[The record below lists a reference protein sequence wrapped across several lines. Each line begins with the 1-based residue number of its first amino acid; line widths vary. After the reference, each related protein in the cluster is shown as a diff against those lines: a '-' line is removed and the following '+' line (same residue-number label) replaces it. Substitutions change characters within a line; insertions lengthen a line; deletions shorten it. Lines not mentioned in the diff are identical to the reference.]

1 MSSYVIH
8 WAHRW
13 CLRTDFAKRKSA
25 WLIMTTHILSLKSH
39 GWTRQPWPPSQ
50 SKTAKTSS
58 LYINFKV
65 WQDLIV
71 SPNFTLLDSSMSC
84 SMSTCAHLFHQGRP
98 PSLEGFFNERLIR
111 SAPGSQ
117 VEAPVEGN
125 FWRWNFVT
133 NRSWVQGKDRRG
145 ETNSGKERSF
155 LNL

>member
-1 MSSYVIH
+1 M
-8 WAHRW
+8 
-13 CLRTDFAKRKSA
+13 TFEG
-25 WLIMTTHILSLKSH
+25 WLCKKEVCMTTHILSLKSQ
-39 GWTRQPWPPSQ
+39 GWTRQPWDMVLHLTSFTLEDRQDIVTLHQLQ
-50 SKTAKTSS
+50 SLA
-58 LYINFKV
+58 L
-65 WQDLIV
+65 LIV
-71 SPNFTLLDSSMSC
+71 YPNFTLLDSSMSC

-133 NRSWVQGKDRRG
+133 NRSWVQGKDRKG
-145 ETNSGKERSF
+145 ETNSGKERNF